1 MPFVFTIR
9 AGYDEHEAED
19 GTIAPEST
27 NSLDNARLQT
37 AVTVN
42 KLRGGGRPTHFR

>member
-1 MPFVFTIR
+1 MR

-27 NSLDNARLQT
+27 NLLDNARRLQT

-42 KLRGGGRPTHFR
+42 KLRPCYETKGGQTDTL